1 VSAARLQSLLGLT
14 DEELLTI
21 LDSDPLAVITGEE
34 DTRPEV
40 RILLQLLGEEPPPK
54 PWLRAGSPSPL
65 EHLLKREFGAFED
78 VLADYRERGFVIR
91 RGPGASPPATSP

>member
-40 RILLQLLGEEPPPK
+40 RILLQLIGDDPPPRA
-54 PWLRAGSPSPL
+54 WLRAGPL
-65 EHLLKREFGAFED
+65 DKLLARDFGAFED
-78 VLADYRERGFVIR
+78 ALAEFRERGFILR
-91 RGPGASPPATSP
+91 RRSP

>member
-40 RILLQLLGEEPPPK
+40 KILLELLGDDPPPSA
-54 PWLRAGSPSPL
+54 WLRAGPL
-65 EHLLKREFGAFED
+65 DKLLARDFGGFED
-78 VLADYRERGFVIR
+78 ALAEFRERGFILR
-91 RGPGASPPATSP
+91 RRDAG